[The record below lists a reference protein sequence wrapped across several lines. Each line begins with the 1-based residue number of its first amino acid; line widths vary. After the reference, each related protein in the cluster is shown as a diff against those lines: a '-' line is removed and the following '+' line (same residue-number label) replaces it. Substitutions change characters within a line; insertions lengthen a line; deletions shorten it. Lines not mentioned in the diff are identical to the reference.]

1 MAGHR
6 HLGMFVFLQR
16 SWLRISTR
24 RICVA
29 NTWLTMSNVDQNVQ
43 DNKQVDMKANIQ
55 QFLALS
61 IEPQAHWQ
69 GGVFRFGDL
78 AGGSIE
84 DSPMAEA
91 DMVLWVSCEA
101 QLVHGNPAFDEE
113 PFDLLVSELIE
124 FSSSQKFP
132 YRPAR
137 IDVTDEFLAEQLSE
151 LLANSGTT
159 VSWDAKPDF
168 WCHVQ
173 ADMAEHMLGSIAA
186 PSLADTKCTPLQ
198 IRAFAEAAA
207 AFFRAR
213 PWRYLDDTDLLQ
225 IQTPKPLKHLKHLTV
240 MGAGQREFGIGFY
253 DTAATHWDMR
263 AQRLD
268 LNSLELFSLTF
279 NPVSEAIEEDVALW
293 NEHDL
298 PLETGDAFPQ
308 FLFYSPDGARSPT
321 PKELEFATIVL
332 AALSQTTEHEI
343 DSGQWSK
350 QVSILGKNKRCKITI
365 PDLLNPPDRKEWLDR
380 GMIPERRGNERHL
393 GLVQAFIE
401 QNQGMELD
409 QLNELINRKFTGSI
423 DDFNYP
429 SETPFDRADN
439 LCYAAID
446 TYGRRRIQL
455 ARQALQED
463 PTHTEATLLLA
474 ESIFDTNRKIE
485 LFSEAVQNGEAQC
498 TELMETEAGHFW
510 DISETRPFLRAKYG
524 LAFALVSDGQVNE
537 ALTQFRDIL
546 RLNQNDNLGVR
557 YEIIPLLL
565 SQDKEKEAVEILNQY
580 PEETGNWLFL
590 KAQVEFRREGSSGRS
605 AQKALK
611 IAINFNPHVVEL
623 LMAEHP
629 PMMPEHYALGS
640 PEEAAIII
648 EEQLDSWSESEGFI
662 EWMFK
667 KAAIME
673 REKNKKERDRK
684 RKLQAKKRKA
694 GKSRRK

>member
-1 MAGHR
+1 
-6 HLGMFVFLQR
+6 
-16 SWLRISTR
+16 
-24 RICVA
+24 
-29 NTWLTMSNVDQNVQ
+29 
-43 DNKQVDMKANIQ
+43 MKANIK
-55 QFLALS
+55 QFLDLP
-61 IEPQAHWQ
+61 IESQAQWQ
-69 GGVFRFGDL
+69 GGVFSFGDL

-84 DSPMAEA
+84 ASPMAEA
-91 DMVLWVSCEA
+91 KMALWVSCEA
-101 QLVHGNPAFDEE
+101 QLVHGHPAVDEE

-137 IDVTDEFLAEQLSE
+137 IDVTDEVLAKQLSE
-151 LLANSGTT
+151 LFGNSGTS

-168 WCHVQ
+168 WCHVK
-173 ADMAEHMLGSIAA
+173 ADMAEHMLGAVAA
-186 PSLADTKCTPLQ
+186 PSLADTNCTPSQ

-213 PWRYLDDTDLLQ
+213 PWQYLDDTDLLQ
-225 IQTPKPLKHLKHLTV
+225 VQTPKPLKNLKHLTV

-253 DTAATHWDMR
+253 DSPATHWDIR

-268 LNSLELFSLTF
+268 LNTVELFSLTF
-279 NPVSEAIEEDVALW
+279 NPISEAIKKDVALW

-308 FLFYSPDGARSPT
+308 FLFYSPEGARSPK
-321 PKELEFATIVL
+321 PKELEFVTIVL
-332 AALSQTTEHEI
+332 AGLAQTTEDDI

-350 QVSILGKNKRCKITI
+350 QVSILGKNKRCKISI
-365 PDLLNPPDRKEWLDR
+365 PDLLNPPDRKDWIDR
-380 GMIPERRGNERHL
+380 GMVPERRGNERHL

-401 QNQGMELD
+401 QNQGMDLD

-429 SETPFDRADN
+429 SETPFDRAEN

-455 ARQALQED
+455 AREALQED
-463 PTHTEATLLLA
+463 PTHIEATLLLA
-474 ESIFDTNRKIE
+474 ESTFDTNRKIE
-485 LFSEAVQNGEAQC
+485 LFSKAVQYGEAQC
-498 TELMETEAGHFW
+498 ADLMEKEAGYFW
-510 DISETRPFLRAKYG
+510 DLSETRPFLRAKYG
-524 LAFALVSDGQVNE
+524 LAFALASNGQANE
-537 ALTQFRDIL
+537 AIIQFRDIL

-565 SQDKEKEAVEILNQY
+565 SQDKEKEAIEILNQY

-590 KAQVEFRREGSSGRS
+590 KAQVEFRREGADGRS

-611 IAINFNPHVVEL
+611 KAIAFNPHVVEL
-623 LMAEHP
+623 LMANHP

-640 PEEAAIII
+640 PEEAAVII

-662 EWMFK
+662 EWILQQ
-667 KAAIME
+667 AAILE
-673 REKNKKERDRK
+673 RERSKKERDRK

-694 GKSRRK
+694 KKSSAEVNQSKSRS